1 MNPEERHLL
10 ERSLKLSE
18 ENNRML
24 KKMERRAKWLFL
36 WGFIKIAII
45 VVPLVLGYFFLEPYI
60 NEAVDNYNGVRE
72 LFNSYQVLSR

>member
-18 ENNRML
+18 DNNRIL
-24 KKMERRAKWLFL
+24 RKMERKAKWLVL

-45 VVPLVLGYFFLEPYI
+45 VVPLVLGYLFLEPYLD
-60 NEAVDNYNGVRE
+60 EAVNDYNGIRE
-72 LFNSYQVLSR
+72 LFNSYQSLSR